1 MAHSQPPMELSESDR
16 DFFEIATMSHEPTVE
31 TLQQAQQETADV
43 LSRENV
49 TPQMVKEAKEMVHKS
64 LDSLKEYLKRRPILS
79 EAFQIYKS
87 AFNTANQLAT
97 MKTYGAFD
105 CIFQHCFYGEWRRA
119 HYSKTFCISSSIEEL
134 ELQTVASAAV
144 WNSHIVRSLIL
155 WVIMRGEAGNRVRR
169 DPRLLLSL
177 LSTDSLD
184 ILWGIFVRL
193 VDCHQSFTIILDG
206 IHGSG
211 GNDDASRLFSLF
223 KPLTDR
229 PGPLHPVVKDFLISQ
244 TKMPVETF
252 GGIATQMEISDTD
265 IRRGTQVYFKEQEFL
280 AVDTSGWH
288 ITAPGLAA
296 ANQRG
301 GGPFVGRL
309 LLGPVA
315 HKQSLAVL
323 TTWLDNLMRVGWLS
337 NERLDKATFRDWRLA
352 SAVCGILLI
361 IAESR
366 CPITLEEIV
375 ELLQQQFLILQ
386 GGPVRVE
393 TVEEYLG
400 WYLPSVCKDGSGYM
414 INF

>member
-1 MAHSQPPMELSESDR
+1 MAHFQPPMELSEPDR

-49 TPQMVKEAKEMVHKS
+49 TPQMVKEAKEMVHES
-64 LDSLKEYLKRRPILS
+64 LDYLKEYLKRRPILS

-87 AFNTANQLAT
+87 ALNTANELAT
-97 MKTYGAFD
+97 METYGAFD
-105 CIFQHCFYGEWRRA
+105 CIFQHYFYGEWKRA
-119 HYSKTFCISSSIEEL
+119 HYSKIFCISSSIGEP

-144 WNSHIVRSLIL
+144 WNSLKSRRVDRVRALVRCRGGSSSNLLDIVRCLIL

-177 LSTDSLD
+177 LSTESLD

-211 GNDDASRLFSLF
+211 GNDDASRLISLF
-223 KPLTDR
+223 KSLTDR
-229 PGPLHPVVKDFLISQ
+229 PGPLHPVVKVFLISQ
-244 TKMPVETF
+244 TKMPVETI
-252 GGIATQMEISDTD
+252 GGIATLMEISDTD
-265 IRRGTQVYFKEQEFL
+265 VRRGTQVYFKEQEFL

-296 ANQRG
+296 AKQLG

-309 LLGPVA
+309 LLRPVA

-337 NERLDKATFRDWRLA
+337 NQRLA
-352 SAVCGILLI
+352 IS
-361 IAESR
+361 IA
-366 CPITLEEIV
+366 L
-375 ELLQQQFLILQ
+375 
-386 GGPVRVE
+386 
-393 TVEEYLG
+393 
-400 WYLPSVCKDGSGYM
+400 WSGYS
-414 INF
+414 